1 MMDPDQLPEHT
12 PLDIPEPP
20 LSHNGASGGMGP
32 SGAYHDASGVIEPT
46 EPDIATVT
54 VEPLP
59 HRPFPRPSLPLP
71 ARTRYLALRRRLAL
85 HRRRWIRVAS
95 AALLLAL
102 VAVLA
107 LVVVNTRATVI
118 HYTKL
123 TRGNLTV
130 SFGGSGLLQTATYGA
145 GFTGSGS
152 VSEIDVTVGQQVNQ
166 GDTIAKLN
174 TTLLQDAYNEAQTAV
189 SNAQT
194 AVTDAQNT
202 LQAVQAQTAAEASSA
217 YDAEQAAINACNAND
232 SACVQKAQD
241 DYATAQAKE
250 SHDNAVAQQ
259 AADEAQNALNTAQAR
274 LQTAQDNL
282 SGAVLTA
289 PHAGTITAIN
299 GAVGS
304 VVVGLSSNAPVS
316 VFAQIA
322 DLSSLQVKS
331 NISVNHISGVA
342 KGDAVQIRVPVAG
355 NQVFNGTVDAVSP
368 VGASSGGAL
377 TYPVVIDV
385 APPDTSSAQLLP
397 GMRANVVITTQQRE
411 GVLLIPVSAV
421 TFATA
426 AADRK
431 HGGFLTAAQTQTALS
446 AARNLLLNLQNT
458 GTDLSQDDPTA
469 AYVLQFVQNKWV
481 AQPVVIGLSDGA
493 SYEVLATT
501 LNQGDTI
508 VTGQTNS
515 AVTIPK
521 PTPTISG

>member
-1 MMDPDQLPEHT
+1 M
-12 PLDIPEPP
+12 
-20 LSHNGASGGMGP
+20 SHNGASGLIGP
-32 SGAYHDASGVIEPT
+32 SGAYHDASGMIEPT
-46 EPDIATVT
+46 DPDVSTVT

-71 ARTRYLALRRRLAL
+71 ARTRYLELRRRLGL
-85 HRRRWIRVAS
+85 HRRRWIRVAA

-107 LVVVNTRATVI
+107 LVVVNTRATVT
-118 HYTKL
+118 HYAKL

-145 GFTGSGS
+145 GFTGSGA

-166 GDTIAKLN
+166 GDTIAKLD

-194 AVTDAQNT
+194 AVTDAQNN
-202 LQAVQAQTAAEASSA
+202 LQAVQAQSAAEASSA
-217 YDAEQAAINACNAND
+217 YDAEQVAINACNAND

-241 DYATAQAKE
+241 DYATAQAQE
-250 SHDNAVAQQ
+250 GHDNAVAQQ
-259 AADEAQNALNTAQAR
+259 AADDAQNTLNTAQAR

-282 SGAVLTA
+282 NGAVLTA

-299 GAVGS
+299 GSVGS

-322 DLSSLQVKS
+322 DLSSLQVKT
-331 NISVNHISGVA
+331 NIGVNHISGVA

-355 NQVFNGTVDAVSP
+355 NQIFDGTVDAVSP

-385 APPDTSSAQLLP
+385 APPDTSTAQLLP

-411 GVLLIPVSAV
+411 GVLLVPVGAV
-421 TFATA
+421 SFAAA
-426 AADRK
+426 AADHK
-431 HGGFLTAAQTQTALS
+431 HGGFLTAAQTQTALT
-446 AARNLLLNLQNT
+446 AARNLLLNLQNS
-458 GTDLSQDDPTA
+458 GTDYSQDDATA
-469 AYVLQFVQNKWV
+469 AYVLQFVNNKWV

-493 SYEVLATT
+493 SYEVLATS

-508 VTGQTNS
+508 VTGQANS
-515 AVTIPK
+515 PVTIPK
-521 PTPTISG
+521 PTPTVSD